1 MPGYQSIFS
10 LFSAVQALI
19 QPQGLEATEK
29 SEKLFLSRKLKFE
42 LLLLCLKFDTYSVSM
57 VVNLAR
63 SEEFCAFR
71 PCIINVTNRAICKVV
86 VA

>member
-1 MPGYQSIFS
+1 MPGCQSIFS

-29 SEKLFLSRKLKFE
+29 SEQLFLSRKLKFE
-42 LLLLCLKFDTYSVSM
+42 LLLLCLKFDTYSVRN

-63 SEEFCAFR
+63 SEECRAFR
-71 PCIINVTNRAICKVV
+71 PCIMK
-86 VA
+86 